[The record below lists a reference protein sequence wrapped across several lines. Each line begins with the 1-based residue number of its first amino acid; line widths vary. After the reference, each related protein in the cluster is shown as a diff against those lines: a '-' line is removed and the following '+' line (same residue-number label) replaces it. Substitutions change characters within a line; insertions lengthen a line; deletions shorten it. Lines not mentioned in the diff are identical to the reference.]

1 MFAFAVL
8 VGDQRPVRELITNRN
23 SINCPMTAPKPLG
36 VAVIGT
42 GFGQAIHIPALQ
54 QASKTNVV
62 AVYHRDLSKAKAI
75 ADQHHITYAFN
86 SLEKL
91 LAQPE
96 IQAVTIATP
105 PFLHYEVTRQAIAAG
120 KHVLLEKPLTLTV
133 EETVDL
139 FNLAKKQGVIVMPD
153 FEFRFVPAWQ
163 YLAELLAEGLLGKLR
178 LIKVDWLVASRA
190 NPERA
195 WNWYAQREKGG
206 GALGAVGSHAFDYL
220 HWLFGPATS
229 LSAMLSCAI
238 AERPDP
244 LADNQLKPVTADD
257 TALISLALGDG
268 TPCQVNISSVAYGGR
283 GHWLE
288 IYGEKGSLVLGSD
301 NLKDYVHGF
310 KFFHCPAG
318 KSTTELDI
326 PKRLSFPQVFTD
338 GRLAPV
344 IRVMDQWATSIDQGQ
359 AFSPSFQDGVYSQL
373 LMDLTHQSHQQ
384 RQWLTVPDLDQVL
397 AQ

>member
-1 MFAFAVL
+1 
-8 VGDQRPVRELITNRN
+8 
-23 SINCPMTAPKPLG
+23 MTVPQPLG

-42 GFGQAIHIPALQ
+42 GFGQAIHIPALHH
-54 QASKTNVV
+54 AAKTQGV
-62 AVYHRDLSKAKAI
+62 AVYHRDLSRAKAI
-75 ADQHHITYAFN
+75 ADQHQIPYAFN

-96 IQAVTIATP
+96 VEAVTIATP
-105 PFLHYEVTRQAIAAG
+105 PFLHYDMARQAIAAG
-120 KHVLLEKPLTLTV
+120 KHVLLEKPLTLNV
-133 EETVDL
+133 QETVNL
-139 FNLAKKQGVIVMPD
+139 FHQAQQKKAIVMPD

-190 NPERA
+190 NPERP

-220 HWLFGPATS
+220 HWLFGPAKS
-229 LSAMLSCAI
+229 LSAMLSLAI

-257 TALISLALGDG
+257 TALISLALQDG
-268 TPCQVNISSVAYGGR
+268 TPCQITLSSVAYGGR

-310 KFFHCPAG
+310 KLFHCPAG
-318 KSTTELDI
+318 KFATELEI
-326 PKRLSFPQVFTD
+326 PKRLAFPQVLTD
-338 GRLAPV
+338 G
-344 IRVMDQWATSIDQGQ
+344 
-359 AFSPSFQDGVYSQL
+359 
-373 LMDLTHQSHQQ
+373 
-384 RQWLTVPDLDQVL
+384 
-397 AQ
+397 